1 MSEDVQHSQPRGW
14 KAFQANYDY
23 VFSLSDRLCC
33 VALSQQQIAALL
45 SQVEY
50 LYWPSRWVK
59 ADGDVDADFVT
70 QFTEDLERNLMTP
83 CCDDNLPIQWR
94 YTSDGVL
101 QQSTNGGGTWVD
113 APLYDP
119 RVYSPQFPPLPGDDG
134 TDKKCA
140 AATGAVALIK
150 EQVGDQLTD
159 DMSRYTLSQLISDW
173 TNTVINSGG
182 NIFQALATV
191 VTNQIFALV
200 IATLRPALT
209 DDVYHTLQCIL
220 YCDMADDATF
230 NNAQWA
236 TVRSD
241 ILSQITGIAGVFL
254 EHLVYL
260 LGTGGLTNLARSG
273 AATSGDCSDCDC
285 GLCGED
291 WQVGYYYLGVYSA
304 FGTLLDSGI
313 DMDGHFFM
321 TVQSFDRG
329 DGLQAVSVT
338 SPASSVGC
346 NIDWTLSETADII
359 SKAYAPNGT
368 VPDYSTM
375 ITNDLLVGGDYTM
388 VYFLSHTAV
397 FTATFTFG

>member
-33 VALSQQQIAALL
+33 VSLSQQQIAALL

-119 RVYSPQFPPLPGDDG
+119 RVYSPQFPPMTGDDG
-134 TDKKCA
+134 DDKKCI
-140 AATGAVALIK
+140 AATGAAALIK

-159 DMSRYTLSQLISDW
+159 SMSRYTLSQLINDW
-173 TNTVINSGG
+173 VHTMIDTSNP
-182 NIFQALATV
+182 FEALATV
-191 VTNQIFALV
+191 ITNQIFALV

-209 DDVYHTLQCIL
+209 DDVYHKLQCIL

-236 TVRSD
+236 MVRSD
-241 ILSQITGIAGVFL
+241 ILAQITGIAGVFL

-273 AATSGDCSDCDC
+273 AASAGDCSDCMCFDAC
-285 GLCGED
+285 ANNWEIRSDLTDFCRITERGED
-291 WQVGYYYLGVYSA
+291 YIICEAFAPLSGTYYVDVRSPSSA
-304 FGTLLDSGI
+304 DCCY
-313 DMDGHFFM
+313 
-321 TVQSFDRG
+321 FDH
-329 DGLQAVSVT
+329 D
-338 SPASSVGC
+338 
-346 NIDWTLSETADII
+346 EII
-359 SKAYAPNGT
+359 SGSIAGTAATECGVDAAPTIGLWTGHCVWILQPQST
-368 VPDYSTM
+368 VPFT
-375 ITNDLLVGGDYTM
+375 IKL
-388 VYFLSHTAV
+388 FLTACP
-397 FTATFTFG
+397 